1 MTKIKN
7 LAVVLFFLG
16 LSSPLLANTL
26 ADSVG
31 VENQN
36 GKMIILHKLDPKD
49 NYYSIARRYNVK
61 PKEIMDYNNNA
72 KMQIGAII
80 KVPTD
85 RPFAANS
92 SPVKTASAANP
103 SYTKPTKS
111 TTTEVT
117 STASPA
123 NTDQPEYT
131 QYKVSAGETLY
142 AISRR
147 FQVKVD
153 DIIGWNSLK
162 STNLNAG
169 QMLRIKRGG
178 DEPQVVTTV
187 PPVIATPPADTP
199 VTAVRDNTLKKDSTH
214 SVGSD
219 SLGNSRRLPNN
230 RYGLT
235 EKNEKGTA
243 VWISDPSL
251 DAKKKYVLH
260 RTAPVGTIIKITNPM
275 TNRTTFA
282 KVVGSF
288 TENETNKDAIVV
300 MTKDVAESL
309 GALDKRFYVNISYG
323 SPNPNE

>member
-1 MTKIKN
+1 MIKIKF
-7 LAVVLFFLG
+7 LALAFFSFSFAGQVLAL
-16 LSSPLLANTL
+16 PL

-31 VENQN
+31 IENQN
-36 GKMIILHKLDPKD
+36 GKMVILHKLDPKD
-49 NYYSIARRYNVK
+49 NYYSIARRYNVR

-85 RPFAANS
+85 RPFNS
-92 SPVKTASAANP
+92 SFTSVKTASPTSP
-103 SYTKPTKS
+103 SYQKPTQN
-111 TTTEVT
+111 TTNQVII
-117 STASPA
+117 AAPA
-123 NTDQPEYT
+123 NNNQPEYT

-142 AISRR
+142 AISKR
-147 FQVKVD
+147 FQVKVE
-153 DIIGWNSLK
+153 DIIAWNNLK
-162 STNLNAG
+162 NNTLTPG
-169 QMLRIKRGG
+169 ELLQIKRN
-178 DEPQVVTTV
+178 EPQ
-187 PPVIATPPADTP
+187 PAPAPLIATAP
-199 VTAVRDNTLKKDSTH
+199 VETTTTAVRDNTLRKDSTH
-214 SVGSD
+214 VTFALD
-219 SLGNSRRLPNN
+219 SSSGNRRLPNN

-243 VWISDPSL
+243 VWISDPNL
-251 DAKKKYVLH
+251 DPKKKYVLH

-275 TNRTTFA
+275 TNKTTFA

-288 TENETNKDAIVV
+288 AENETNKDAIVV

>member
-1 MTKIKN
+1 MIKIKF
-7 LAVVLFFLG
+7 LALTFFSFSFAGQVLAL
-16 LSSPLLANTL
+16 PL

-36 GKMIILHKLDPKD
+36 GKMVILHKLDPKD
-49 NYYSIARRYNVK
+49 NYYSIARRYNVR

-85 RPFAANS
+85 RPFNS
-92 SPVKTASAANP
+92 SFTSVKTASPVTQPN
-103 SYTKPTKS
+103 TKS
-111 TTTEVT
+111 TQNTTVNT
-117 STASPA
+117 VASSSA
-123 NTDQPEYT
+123 NSPEYT

-142 AISRR
+142 AISKR

-153 DIIGWNSLK
+153 DIITWNNLK
-162 STNLNAG
+162 SNNLNAG
-169 QMLRIKRGG
+169 QMLQIRRE
-178 DEPQVVTTV
+178 EPKPAITV
-187 PPVIATPPADTP
+187 PPVINTPPAETSTT
-199 VTAVRDNTLKKDSTH
+199 VVKDNTLKRDSTR
-214 SVGSD
+214 VIGSD
-219 SLGNSRRLPNN
+219 SSGSNRRLPNN

-243 VWISDPSL
+243 VWISDPNL
-251 DAKKKYVLH
+251 DPKKKYVLH
-260 RTAPVGTIIKITNPM
+260 RTAPVGTIIKITNPN

-309 GALDKRFYVNISYG
+309 GAIDKRFYVNLSYG
-323 SPNPNE
+323 SPNP

>member
-1 MTKIKN
+1 MIKIKY
-7 LAVVLFFLG
+7 LAGVLFFLS
-16 LSSPLLANTL
+16 LTDSLFASPL

-61 PKEIMDYNNNA
+61 PKEVMDYNNNA

-85 RPFAANS
+85 RPFTTGFAS
-92 SPVKTASAANP
+92 VKTASP
-103 SYTKPTKS
+103 SGQPNTKPAATQTNNS
-111 TTTEVT
+111 
-117 STASPA
+117 AAPA
-123 NTDQPEYT
+123 NTNSNPEYT

-153 DIIGWNSLK
+153 DIISWNNLK
-162 STNLNAG
+162 SNQLNAG
-169 QMLRIKRGG
+169 QLLQIKR
-178 DEPQVVTTV
+178 DQPQPAPAPAIAAAPVETVVTA
-187 PPVIATPPADTP
+187 PKDRA
-199 VTAVRDNTLKKDSTH
+199 LKRDSTR
-214 SVGSD
+214 VITETD
-219 SLGNSRRLPNN
+219 SSAGSRRLPNN

-243 VWISDPSL
+243 VWISDPNL
-251 DAKKKYVLH
+251 DPKKKYVLH
-260 RTAPVGTIIKITNPM
+260 RTAPVGTIIKITNPN

-309 GALDKRFYVNISYG
+309 GAIDKRFYVSLSYG
-323 SPNPNE
+323 SPNP

>member
-1 MTKIKN
+1 MIKIKF
-7 LAVVLFFLG
+7 LALAFFSFSFAGQVLAL
-16 LSSPLLANTL
+16 PL

-31 VENQN
+31 IENQN
-36 GKMIILHKLDPKD
+36 GKMVILHKLDPKD
-49 NYYSIARRYNVK
+49 NYYSIARRYNVR

-85 RPFAANS
+85 RPFAANFA
-92 SPVKTASAANP
+92 PVKTASPVTQPNA
-103 SYTKPTKS
+103 KS
-111 TTTEVT
+111 TQNTTVN
-117 STASPA
+117 TAAPSSA
-123 NTDQPEYT
+123 NSPEYT

-142 AISRR
+142 AISKR

-153 DIIGWNSLK
+153 DIITWNNLK
-162 STNLNAG
+162 SNNLNAG
-169 QMLRIKRGG
+169 QMLQIKRE
-178 DEPQVVTTV
+178 EPKPAITA
-187 PPVIATPPADTP
+187 PPVINTTPAETSTT
-199 VTAVRDNTLKKDSTH
+199 VVKDNTLKRDSTR
-214 SVGSD
+214 VIGSD
-219 SLGNSRRLPNN
+219 SSGSSRRLPNN

-243 VWISDPSL
+243 VWISDPNL
-251 DAKKKYVLH
+251 DPKKKYVLH
-260 RTAPVGTIIKITNPM
+260 RTAPVGTIIKITNPN

-309 GALDKRFYVNISYG
+309 GAIDKRFYVNLSYG
-323 SPNPNE
+323 SPNP

>member
-1 MTKIKN
+1 MIRIRY
-7 LAVVLFFLG
+7 LAVTLFFFS
-16 LSSPLLANTL
+16 LSSPLFARTL
-26 ADSVG
+26 SDSVG

-36 GKMIILHKLDPKD
+36 GKMVILHKLDPKD
-49 NYYSIARRYNVK
+49 NYYSIARRYNVR
-61 PKEIMDYNNNA
+61 PKDIMDYNNNA
-72 KMQIGAII
+72 KMQIGVII
-80 KVPTD
+80 KIPTD
-85 RPFAANS
+85 RPFAANNT
-92 SPVKTASAANP
+92 PVKTVPPANQP
-103 SYTKPTKS
+103 STQTAKTAPAEVS
-111 TTTEVT
+111 TTNPQ
-117 STASPA
+117 SS
-123 NTDQPEYT
+123 QPEYT

-162 STNLNAG
+162 SSNLNAG
-169 QMLRIKRGG
+169 QMLRIKH
-178 DEPQVVTTV
+178 EEAQPA
-187 PPVIATPPADTP
+187 PAPVITAPAETTM
-199 VTAVRDNTLKKDSTH
+199 TAVRDNTLKKDSTRII
-214 SVGSD
+214 VPLD
-219 SLGNSRRLPNN
+219 SSGSRRLPNN

-243 VWISDPSL
+243 VWISDPNL

-260 RTAPVGTIIKITNPM
+260 RTAPVGTIIKITNPN

-309 GALDKRFYVNISYG
+309 GALDKRFYVNLSYG

>member
-1 MTKIKN
+1 MFKIKY
-7 LAVVLFFLG
+7 LAATLSLFSFYH
-16 LSSPLLANTL
+16 PLFANSL

-49 NYYSIARRYNVK
+49 NYYSIARRYNVR
-61 PKEIMDYNNNA
+61 PKDVMDYNNNA
-72 KMQIGAII
+72 KMQIGTII
-80 KVPTD
+80 KVPTE
-85 RPFAANS
+85 RAFNQTNS
-92 SPVKTASAANP
+92 APVKTASA
-103 SYTKPTKS
+103 PTNNQVVHNAPAKT
-111 TTTEVT
+111 TTTEAAT
-117 STASPA
+117 PSTPA
-123 NTDQPEYT
+123 NNQPEFT

-142 AISRR
+142 AISKR

-153 DIIGWNSLK
+153 DIISWNDLK
-162 STNLNAG
+162 SNSLNAG
-169 QMLRIKRGG
+169 QILRIKRE
-178 DEPQVVTTV
+178 DPK
-187 PPVIATPPADTP
+187 AAPAIINAP
-199 VTAVRDNTLKKDSTH
+199 AETAMTAPKDSALKRDSTRIA
-214 SVGSD
+214 SVSD
-219 SLGNSRRLPNN
+219 SSTANRRLPNN

-243 VWISDPSL
+243 VWIDDPNL
-251 DAKKKYVLH
+251 DPKKKYVLH

-288 TENETNKDAIVV
+288 TDNETNKDAVIV

-309 GALDKRFYVNISYG
+309 GALDKRFYVNLSYG

>member
-1 MTKIKN
+1 MIKIKYI
-7 LAVVLFFLG
+7 AVILFFFS
-16 LSSPLLANTL
+16 LSNSAFATLLT
-26 ADSVG
+26 DSVG

-61 PKEIMDYNNNA
+61 PKDVIDYNNNA

-85 RPFAANS
+85 RPFDTNFTS
-92 SPVKTASAANP
+92 VKTASP
-103 SYTKPTKS
+103 TTSSSTKPANN
-111 TTTEVT
+111 TTSQVT
-117 STASPA
+117 A
-123 NTDQPEYT
+123 NTSAENNNQPEYT

-142 AISRR
+142 AISKR

-153 DIIGWNSLK
+153 DIISWNNLK
-162 STNLNAG
+162 SNSLNAG
-169 QMLRIKRGG
+169 QMLRIKR
-178 DEPQVVTTV
+178 DEPQPAPIITA
-187 PPVIATPPADTP
+187 PVIAAPTESTMTVVKDQ
-199 VTAVRDNTLKKDSTH
+199 TLKRDSTRPAE
-214 SVGSD
+214 SD
-219 SLGNSRRLPNN
+219 SSSNRRLPNN

-235 EKNEKGTA
+235 ERNEKGTA
-243 VWISDPSL
+243 VWISDPNL

-260 RTAPVGTIIKITNPM
+260 RTAPIGTIIKITNPN

-309 GALDKRFYVNISYG
+309 GALDKRFYVSISYG
-323 SPNPNE
+323 SPNTNE

>member
-1 MTKIKN
+1 MTKIRN
-7 LAVVLFFLG
+7 LTVAVFFLS
-16 LSSPLLANTL
+16 LCNPLFAHPLT
-26 ADSVG
+26 DSVG

-49 NYYSIARRYNVK
+49 NYYSIARRYNVR
-61 PKEIMDYNNNA
+61 PKAIMDYNNNA
-72 KMQIGAII
+72 KMQIGTII

-85 RPFAANS
+85 RPFDQNPAQV
-92 SPVKTASAANP
+92 VKTAVPANQP
-103 SYTKPTKS
+103 YTKSTKT

-117 STASPA
+117 TTAAPV
-123 NTDQPEYT
+123 NQPEYT
-131 QYKVSAGETLY
+131 EYKVSAGETLY
-142 AISRR
+142 AISKR

-153 DIIGWNSLK
+153 DIIGWNNLK
-162 STNLNAG
+162 SNSLNAG
-169 QMLRIKRGG
+169 QMLRIKR
-178 DEPQVVTTV
+178 DEPQPAAV
-187 PPVIATPPADTP
+187 PVITAPAETSM
-199 VTAVRDNTLKKDSTH
+199 TAVRDNTLKKDSARIIGTD
-214 SVGSD
+214 SAGS
-219 SLGNSRRLPNN
+219 NRRLPNN

-243 VWISDPSL
+243 VWGSDPGL

-260 RTAPVGTIIKITNPM
+260 RTAPVGTIIKITNPN

-288 TENETNKDAIVV
+288 TDNETNKDAIVV

-309 GALDKRFYVNISYG
+309 GALDKRFYVTISYG

>member
-1 MTKIKN
+1 MLKIKY
-7 LAVVLFFLG
+7 LATVLSFFSLCN
-16 LSSPLLANTL
+16 PLFAHPL

-31 VENQN
+31 IENQN

-49 NYYSIARRYNVK
+49 NYYSIARRYNVR
-61 PKEIMDYNNNA
+61 PKAVMDYNNNA

-80 KVPTD
+80 KVPTE
-85 RPFAANS
+85 RAFVSNS
-92 SPVKTASAANP
+92 SPVKTASPVNP
-103 SYTKPTKS
+103 SYTKT

-117 STASPA
+117 TTAA
-123 NTDQPEYT
+123 AVNTNADQPEYT

-153 DIIGWNSLK
+153 DIINWNSLK
-162 STNLNAG
+162 SNNLNAG
-169 QMLRIKRGG
+169 QILRIKRE
-178 DEPQVVTTV
+178 EPQPAAAPVITAPAETVMTEPKDRTLKRDSTRVTT
-187 PPVIATPPADTP
+187 A
-199 VTAVRDNTLKKDSTH
+199 
-214 SVGSD
+214 SD
-219 SLGNSRRLPNN
+219 SSSGNRRLPNN

-243 VWISDPSL
+243 VWINDPNL
-251 DAKKKYVLH
+251 DPKKKYVLH

-275 TNRTTFA
+275 TNKTTFA

-309 GALDKRFYVNISYG
+309 GALDKRFYVNLSYG
-323 SPNPNE
+323 SPNTNEQ

>member
-1 MTKIKN
+1 MIKIKY
-7 LAVVLFFLG
+7 LVCVLFVTTLYNSVSA
-16 LSSPLLANTL
+16 SSLM
-26 ADSVG
+26 DSVG

-36 GKMIILHKLDPKD
+36 GKMIILHRLDPKD

-61 PKEIMDYNNNA
+61 AKDIIEYNNNA

-80 KVPTD
+80 KVPTQ
-85 RPFAANS
+85 RAFVTNS
-92 SPVKTASAANP
+92 SSVKTVSPANQTY
-103 SYTKPTKS
+103 SKSTKV

-117 STASPA
+117 TTAAPA
-123 NTDQPEYT
+123 NNQPEYT

-142 AISRR
+142 AISKR

-153 DIIGWNSLK
+153 DIISWNSLK
-162 STNLNAG
+162 SNQLNAG
-169 QMLRIKRGG
+169 QMLRIKRE
-178 DEPQVVTTV
+178 EPQAAAA
-187 PPVIATPPADTP
+187 PVIVAPAETVATAP
-199 VTAVRDNTLKKDSTH
+199 RDNTLRRDSTRIT
-214 SVGSD
+214 SD
-219 SLGNSRRLPNN
+219 SDSANASRRLPNN

-243 VWISDPSL
+243 VWISDPNL
-251 DAKKKYVLH
+251 DPKKKYILH

-288 TENETNKDAIVV
+288 TENETNKDAIVI
-300 MTKDVAESL
+300 MTKDVAEAL
-309 GALDKRFYVNISYG
+309 GAIDKRFYVSLSYG

>member
-1 MTKIKN
+1 M
-7 LAVVLFFLG
+7 LFFFS
-16 LSSPLLANTL
+16 LSTPLFAFSS

-31 VENQN
+31 VENLN
-36 GKMIILHKLDPKD
+36 GKLIILHKLDPKD
-49 NYYSIARRYNVK
+49 NYYSIARRYNVH
-61 PKEIMDYNNNA
+61 PKDIMDYNNNA

-85 RPFAANS
+85 RPFDTNS
-92 SPVKTASAANP
+92 SSVKTVVPANLP
-103 SYTKPTKS
+103 SNKTAKS
-111 TTTEVT
+111 NNQEVT
-117 STASPA
+117 AKPETT
-123 NTDQPEYT
+123 NEQEYT
-131 QYKVSAGETLY
+131 QYKVSAEETLY
-142 AISRR
+142 AISKR

-162 STNLNAG
+162 NNTLTPG
-169 QMLRIKRGG
+169 QLLRIKHE
-178 DEPQVVTTV
+178 EPQPAPAPVVAA
-187 PPVIATPPADTP
+187 PVITAAAENPVAAT
-199 VTAVRDNTLKKDSTH
+199 RDNTLRKDSVRTI
-214 SVGSD
+214 GLD
-219 SLGNSRRLPNN
+219 SANSRRLPNN

-260 RTAPVGTIIKITNPM
+260 RTAPIGTIIKITNPN

-288 TENETNKDAIVV
+288 TDNETNKDAIVV

-309 GALDKRFYVNISYG
+309 GAIDKRFYVNLSYG
-323 SPNPNE
+323 SPNP

>member
-1 MTKIKN
+1 MIKIKN
-7 LAVVLFFLG
+7 LALILL
-16 LSSPLLANTL
+16 LSSFCSRLFARTL
-26 ADSVG
+26 TDSVG

-49 NYYSIARRYNVK
+49 NYYSIARRYNVR
-61 PKEIMDYNNNA
+61 PKEVMDYNNNA

-85 RPFAANS
+85 RPFVANNT
-92 SPVKTASAANP
+92 PVKTASPVAQT
-103 SYTKPTKS
+103 YTKPATQNTAANN
-111 TTTEVT
+111 TT
-117 STASPA
+117 SAPA
-123 NTDQPEYT
+123 AATNPEYT

-142 AISRR
+142 AISKR

-153 DIIGWNSLK
+153 DIVSWNNLK
-162 STNLNAG
+162 SNSLNAG
-169 QMLRIKRGG
+169 QILQIKRE
-178 DEPQVVTTV
+178 EPKAAPTT
-187 PPVIATPPADTP
+187 PPVINTAPAETAI
-199 VTAVRDNTLKKDSTH
+199 TAVRDNTLKKDSTR
-214 SVGSD
+214 VIGSD
-219 SLGNSRRLPNN
+219 SSGSSRRLPNN

-260 RTAPVGTIIKITNPM
+260 RTAPVGTIIKITNPN

-323 SPNPNE
+323 SPNTNEQ

>member
-1 MTKIKN
+1 MIKIKSI
-7 LAVVLFFLG
+7 AVILFFLS
-16 LSSPLLANTL
+16 LSSPVFAVVS

-36 GKMIILHKLDPKD
+36 GKMVILHKLDPKD
-49 NYYSIARRYNVK
+49 NYYSIARKYSVK
-61 PKEIMDYNNNA
+61 PKDVMDYNNNA

-85 RPFAANS
+85 RPFDTNFT
-92 SPVKTASAANP
+92 PVKTASPATP
-103 SYTKPTKS
+103 SYTKPAK
-111 TTTEVT
+111 TTTQETTPNT
-117 STASPA
+117 SAA
-123 NTDQPEYT
+123 NNNQPEYT

-142 AISRR
+142 AISKR

-153 DIIGWNSLK
+153 DIIGWNNLK
-162 STNLNAG
+162 STSLNAG
-169 QMLRIKRGG
+169 QLLRIKR
-178 DEPQVVTTV
+178 DEPQPAQAVAA
-187 PPVIATPPADTP
+187 PVIITPAENTMAVAKDPAMK
-199 VTAVRDNTLKKDSTH
+199 RESTR
-214 SVGSD
+214 VAESD
-219 SLGNSRRLPNN
+219 SSSGRRLPSN

-243 VWISDPSL
+243 VWISDPNL

-260 RTAPVGTIIKITNPM
+260 RTAPVGTIIKITNPN

-309 GALDKRFYVNISYG
+309 GALDKRFYVSISYG

>member
-1 MTKIKN
+1 MIKIKYI
-7 LAVVLFFLG
+7 AIVLFFLS
-16 LSSPLLANTL
+16 LSNRLFAIVL

-31 VENQN
+31 IENQN
-36 GKMIILHKLDPKD
+36 GKMVILHKLDPKD
-49 NYYSIARRYNVK
+49 NYYSIARRYNVR
-61 PKEIMDYNNNA
+61 PKDIIDYNNNA

-85 RPFAANS
+85 RPFASTPAQ
-92 SPVKTASAANP
+92 VKTAVTSNP
-103 SYTKPTKS
+103 PYTKS
-111 TTTEVT
+111 TRTTTSEVT
-117 STASPA
+117 TTPA
-123 NTDQPEYT
+123 PTNQPEYT

-142 AISRR
+142 AISKR

-153 DIIGWNSLK
+153 DIISWNNLK
-162 STNLNAG
+162 SNNLNAG
-169 QMLRIKRGG
+169 QMLRIKRE
-178 DEPQVVTTV
+178 EPQ
-187 PPVIATPPADTP
+187 PAAAPVITAPAETSM
-199 VTAVRDNTLKKDSTH
+199 TAVRDNTLKKDSARAIST
-214 SVGSD
+214 D
-219 SLGNSRRLPNN
+219 SSGSRRLPNN

-243 VWISDPSL
+243 VWISDANL

-260 RTAPVGTIIKITNPM
+260 RTAPVGTIIKITNPN

-309 GALDKRFYVNISYG
+309 GALDKRFYVTISYG

>member
-1 MTKIKN
+1 MIKIKYV
-7 LAVVLFFLG
+7 AVVLLFLSF
-16 LSSPLLANTL
+16 SSPLFANTL

-61 PKEIMDYNNNA
+61 PKEVMDYNNNA

-85 RPFAANS
+85 RPFNANFA
-92 SPVKTASAANP
+92 PVKTASSNNSSYQKPAQIAAQ
-103 SYTKPTKS
+103 
-111 TTTEVT
+111 
-117 STASPA
+117 PA
-123 NTDQPEYT
+123 NQPEYT

-142 AISRR
+142 AISKR

-153 DIIGWNSLK
+153 DIIAWNNLK
-162 STNLNAG
+162 SNSLNAG
-169 QMLRIKRGG
+169 QMLQIKRE
-178 DEPQVVTTV
+178 EPQPAAPV
-187 PPVIATPPADTP
+187 PVIVAP
-199 VTAVRDNTLKKDSTH
+199 VENTAAVRDNTLRKDSVKITN
-214 SVGSD
+214 SSD
-219 SLGNSRRLPNN
+219 SSNRRLPNN

-243 VWISDPSL
+243 VWISDPNL
-251 DAKKKYVLH
+251 DPKKKYVLH

-309 GALDKRFYVNISYG
+309 GALDKRFYVSISYG

>member
-1 MTKIKN
+1 MIKIKYI
-7 LAVVLFFLG
+7 ATVLFFLS
-16 LSSPLLANTL
+16 LSNRLFAIAL

-36 GKMIILHKLDPKD
+36 GKMVILHKLDPKD
-49 NYYSIARRYNVK
+49 NYYSIARRYNVR
-61 PKEIMDYNNNA
+61 PKDIIDYNNNA

-85 RPFAANS
+85 RPFNS
-92 SPVKTASAANP
+92 SFTSVKTASPVTQPN
-103 SYTKPTKS
+103 TKS
-111 TTTEVT
+111 TQNTTVNT
-117 STASPA
+117 VASSSA
-123 NTDQPEYT
+123 NSPEYT

-142 AISRR
+142 AISKR

-153 DIIGWNSLK
+153 DIITWNNLK
-162 STNLNAG
+162 SNNLNAG
-169 QMLRIKRGG
+169 QMLQIKRE
-178 DEPQVVTTV
+178 EPKPAITA
-187 PPVIATPPADTP
+187 PPVINTAPAETLTT
-199 VTAVRDNTLKKDSTH
+199 VVKDNTLKRDSTR
-214 SVGSD
+214 VIGSD
-219 SLGNSRRLPNN
+219 SSGSNRRLPNN

-243 VWISDPSL
+243 VWISDPNL
-251 DAKKKYVLH
+251 DPKKKYVLH
-260 RTAPVGTIIKITNPM
+260 RTAPVGTIIKITNPN

-309 GALDKRFYVNISYG
+309 GAIDKRFYVNLSYG
-323 SPNPNE
+323 SPNP

>member
-1 MTKIKN
+1 MLKIKY
-7 LAVVLFFLG
+7 LAVVLPFFG
-16 LSSPLLANTL
+16 LSSSLFAHPL

-49 NYYSIARRYNVK
+49 NYYSIGRRYNVK
-61 PKEIMDYNNNA
+61 PKDIIDYNNNA
-72 KMQIGAII
+72 KMQVGAII

-85 RPFAANS
+85 RPFASNS
-92 SPVKTASAANP
+92 APIRTPVAGNQSRQATEIGNQVTNTAAPVN
-103 SYTKPTKS
+103 
-111 TTTEVT
+111 
-117 STASPA
+117 
-123 NTDQPEYT
+123 NNQPEYT

-142 AISRR
+142 AISKR

-153 DIIGWNSLK
+153 DIISWNNLKSNSL
-162 STNLNAG
+162 SAG
-169 QMLRIKRGG
+169 QILRIKR
-178 DEPQVVTTV
+178 EETQPALA
-187 PPVIATPPADTP
+187 PVITAPAESIM
-199 VTAVRDNTLKKDSTH
+199 TAAPDHSLKRDSTRT
-214 SVGSD
+214 VEPD
-219 SLGNSRRLPNN
+219 SANSRRLPNN

-235 EKNEKGTA
+235 ERNEKGTA
-243 VWISDPSL
+243 VWIDDPNL
-251 DAKKKYVLH
+251 DPKKKYVLH

-288 TENETNKDAIVV
+288 TENETNKDAVIV

-309 GALDKRFYVNISYG
+309 GAIDKRFYVNLSYG

>member
-1 MTKIKN
+1 MIKIKYI
-7 LAVVLFFLG
+7 AVILFFLS
-16 LSSPLLANTL
+16 LSSTVFAVVS

-36 GKMIILHKLDPKD
+36 GKMVILHKLDPKD
-49 NYYSIARRYNVK
+49 NYYSIARKYNVR
-61 PKEIMDYNNNA
+61 PKDVIDYNNNA

-85 RPFAANS
+85 RPFDTNF
-92 SPVKTASAANP
+92 SPVKTASPANQSPAKTNIITETTPNTSAAN
-103 SYTKPTKS
+103 
-111 TTTEVT
+111 
-117 STASPA
+117 
-123 NTDQPEYT
+123 NNQPEYT

-142 AISRR
+142 AISKR

-153 DIIGWNSLK
+153 DIITWNNLK
-162 STNLNAG
+162 SSSLNAG
-169 QMLRIKRGG
+169 QFLRIKR
-178 DEPQVVTTV
+178 DEPQPVTPAPVIVAPVESTTV
-187 PPVIATPPADTP
+187 
-199 VTAVRDNTLKKDSTH
+199 VRDNTLRKDSVKIAN
-214 SVGSD
+214 SSD
-219 SLGNSRRLPNN
+219 SSNRRLPTN

-243 VWISDPSL
+243 VWISDANL
-251 DAKKKYVLH
+251 DPKKKYVLH
-260 RTAPVGTIIKITNPM
+260 RTAPVGTIIKITNPN

-309 GALDKRFYVNISYG
+309 GALDKRFYVSISYG